1 MSRNLSAHDLL
12 EGAMYA
18 MEQAGHLLHDA
29 VGLYERGRYSSAVVL
44 GVYAREE
51 MGRAEIF
58 LGKRKEALAA
68 GSVSP
73 DSVIKAC
80 GDHVNKLRRGQ
91 AGVTLRWGPE
101 HEPPKP
107 RFG

>member
-44 GVYAREE
+44 SVYAREE

-58 LGKRKEALAA
+58 QVYVGPAESTPARLCV
-68 GSVSP
+68 SVS
-73 DSVIKAC
+73 
-80 GDHVNKLRRGQ
+80 
-91 AGVTLRWGPE
+91 RWLSSS
-101 HEPPKP
+101 
-107 RFG
+107 